1 MDSLYSRYANALFS
15 IALEEN
21 KVEFYKNE
29 IKMLKQVILENDD
42 ILHLLSSCFIRKEDK
57 EKIIDDVFKNQDINI
72 INFLKVIVNNK
83 RTNYLIKIFDE
94 FIKTCNENLNVKEG
108 IVYSITKLDK
118 NQVEEIEKAL
128 KVRLNCEVELVNL
141 IDERLL
147 GGVKVVIED
156 KIFDGSIKNKL
167 EKLKSSLISGGN

>member
-29 IKMLKQVILENDD
+29 IKMLKQVILQNDE
-42 ILHLLSSCFIRKEDK
+42 ILHLLSSCFIQKEDK
-57 EKIIDDVFKNQDINI
+57 EKIIDEVFKNQDINI

-118 NQVEEIEKAL
+118 KQVEEIEKAL

-167 EKLKSSLISGGN
+167 EKLKCSLISGGN

>member
-29 IKMLKQVILENDD
+29 IKMLRQVILQNDE
-42 ILHLLSSCFIRKEDK
+42 ILHLFSSCFIQKEDK
-57 EKIIDDVFKNQDINI
+57 EKIIDEVFKNQDINI

-83 RTNYLIKIFDE
+83 RTNCLIKIFDE

-118 NQVEEIEKAL
+118 KQVEEIEKAL

>member
-1 MDSLYSRYANALFS
+1 
-15 IALEEN
+15 
-21 KVEFYKNE
+21 
-29 IKMLKQVILENDD
+29 MLSHNY
-42 ILHLLSSCFIRKEDK
+42 
-57 EKIIDDVFKNQDINI
+57 INI

-118 NQVEEIEKAL
+118 KQVEKIEKAL

>member
-29 IKMLKQVILENDD
+29 IKMLKQVILQNDE
-42 ILHLLSSCFIRKEDK
+42 ILHLLSSCFILKEDK

-83 RTNYLIKIFDE
+83 RTNYLIKIFEE

-118 NQVEEIEKAL
+118 KQVEEIEKAL

>member
-29 IKMLKQVILENDD
+29 IKMLKQVILQNDE
-42 ILHLLSSCFIRKEDK
+42 ILHLLSSCFIQKEDK
-57 EKIIDDVFKNQDINI
+57 EKIIDEVFKNQDINI
-72 INFLKVIVNNK
+72 INFLKVIVNK
-83 RTNYLIKIFDE
+83 K
-94 FIKTCNENLNVKEG
+94 
-108 IVYSITKLDK
+108 
-118 NQVEEIEKAL
+118 QVEEIEKAL